1 MKTTNVPINDE
12 LLALL
17 SRDGGDAAR
26 ALHEAAVLELYRR
39 GEISARR
46 GAELLGMGKSA
57 FIRWSGKLGI
67 PYFRIE
73 PDELAQEL
81 DILRDLYP
89 SRSESRGGAP

>member
-1 MKTTNVPINDE
+1 
-12 LLALL
+12 
-17 SRDGGDAAR
+17 
-26 ALHEAAVLELYRR
+26 
-39 GEISARR
+39 
-46 GAELLGMGKSA
+46 MGKSA